1 MTGGGH
7 TEEKMHDAAFSHEH
21 KDLYEKAKDI
31 EGIEQLTLTSVG
43 IDIGSSTSHLLFSR
57 LTLRREGAGHSAQ
70 FKVTDREIL
79 WSSPI
84 LLTPYLSKTLIDFE
98 RVKSF
103 IHDCYHSADMHSHD
117 VDTGAVVIT
126 GEALK
131 KENAEPISMH
141 FAHASG
147 KFICASAGPHHEAL
161 LAAYGSGAVELSRIS
176 KSRILNIDMGG
187 GTTKLS
193 LIVNGTLTSTA
204 AINIGARL
212 IAVDAHNK
220 ISRIEDAGRIFSTEA
235 GQKRA
240 VGDVVTESEKE
251 KIGAIMGDTLIDV
264 LQHGRDMSAL
274 AKRLMITPTLKDFGG
289 INDIDYLVFSGGVAE
304 YIYHNTDERFGDLG
318 AYLGGSLRNYL
329 DTLPRGTL
337 LRPTQG
343 IRATVIGASEYT
355 IQVSGATS
363 FVTSAAF
370 LPAFGLK
377 AVFIGY
383 VSGTPFSTALENAFG
398 KYDIPAFGPGMALSL
413 SIEGDLNYDTLREVA
428 SGLALVA
435 KSAPDVPLI
444 LTIEQDVA
452 RSLGVILKNEF
463 ALQNEL
469 ISIDGISVGDLDYID
484 IGKPV
489 SMMELFPVTVKS
501 LLFSSA
507 PLH

>member
-1 MTGGGH
+1 
-7 TEEKMHDAAFSHEH
+7 MHDAAFSHEH
-21 KDLYEKAKDI
+21 KDLYEKASDI

-57 LTLRREGAGHSAQ
+57 LTLRREGASHSAQ
-70 FKVTDREIL
+70 FKVTNREIL

-98 RVKSF
+98 RIKDF
-103 IHDCYHSADMHSHD
+103 IHDCYHSADLHTHD

-131 KENAEPISMH
+131 KENAEPISTY
-141 FAHASG
+141 FARASG

-161 LAAYGSGAVELSRIS
+161 LAAYGSGAVQLSKAS
-176 KSRILNIDMGG
+176 KSRILNVDMGG

-193 LIVNGTLTSTA
+193 LIDKGTLTATA

-212 IAVDAHNK
+212 IAFDEHDK
-220 ISRIEDAGRIFSTEA
+220 ISRIEDAGKILSAEA

-240 VGDVVTESEKE
+240 VGAVLTEDEKQ
-251 KIGAIMGDTLIDV
+251 KIGALMGDTLIDV
-264 LQHGRDMSAL
+264 LQYGSEIQPL
-274 AKRLMITPTLKDFGG
+274 TKRLMITPPLKDFRG
-289 INDIDYLVFSGGVAE
+289 IADVDYLVFSGGVAE
-304 YIYHNTDERFGDLG
+304 YIYRHTEKKFGDLG
-318 AYLGGSLRNYL
+318 AYLGGRLRSYL

-337 LRPTQG
+337 LEPTQG

-363 FVTSAAF
+363 FFTSTAS
-370 LPAFGLK
+370 LPAYGLK
-377 AVFIGY
+377 AVY
-383 VSGTPFSTALENAFG
+383 VGHVTGTSFSLGLKKAFE

-413 SIEGDLNYDTLREVA
+413 SIEGDLNYDTLRDVA
-428 SGLALVA
+428 AGLAQAA
-435 KSAPDVPLI
+435 KAAPDAPLI

-452 RSLGVILKNEF
+452 RTLGTILKNEF
-463 ALQNEL
+463 TLPNEL

-489 SMMELFPVTVKS
+489 SMMEVFPVTVKS
-501 LLFSSA
+501 LLFSST
-507 PLH
+507 PLL